1 MRRAWTGRCR
11 SLVRAL
17 AAGVCSI
24 LLAAQS
30 SPTEK
35 GAGSHGNAQPLA
47 ELSALSQRVLGKPQ
61 RWPKLEIPIASE
73 SAPEAQQPGT
83 SGRTLDVKTLVS
95 AMLADTEDAWDDLF
109 ARLGRRYEQPVMVI
123 YSRVTRTECG
133 AADARASGPFYC
145 EKDRRVYLDLDFLD
159 ELLSRNSVG
168 GDMAQFYIIAHEIG
182 HHVQRVLGILEAVG
196 RLERDL
202 DSTARNALS
211 VRVELQAD
219 CLAGVTAYHMHRQ
232 KKRLEPGDVEL
243 GLRTASALGS
253 DRLQKLAYGVVQ
265 PETFTHGS
273 SAQRWAWFR
282 KGVETGDL
290 GGCQTFGSA
299 EP

>member
-1 MRRAWTGRCR
+1 MLAFVAVACSTFLAPAGHAQSPPVDRRATG
-11 SLVRAL
+11 
-17 AAGVCSI
+17 GD
-24 LLAAQS
+24 AAQL
-30 SPTEK
+30 T
-35 GAGSHGNAQPLA
+35 A
-47 ELSALSQRVLGKPQ
+47 ELRDLSQRVLGKRQ
-61 RWPKLEIPIASE
+61 TWPKLDIPIAPDGAPAARP
-73 SAPEAQQPGT
+73 SAP
-83 SGRTLDVKTLVS
+83 SGRKLDVKTLVS

-109 ARLGRRYEQPVMVI
+109 PRLGSRYEKPVMVI
-123 YSRVTRTECG
+123 YARVTPTGCG

-159 ELLSRNSVG
+159 ELLRRNSVA
-168 GDMAQFYIIAHEIG
+168 GDMGQFYIIAHEIG
-182 HHVQRVLGILEAVG
+182 HHVQRVLGILDAVG
-196 RLERDL
+196 RLERVVG
-202 DSTARNALS
+202 ANQRIALS

-219 CLAGVTAYHMHRQ
+219 CLAGVAAYHVHRQ

-282 KGVETGDL
+282 RGVETGDPSR
-290 GGCQTFGSA
+290 CDTFGAA